1 MSQAVKHWYP
11 VYTRARNEKKV
22 ADLLE
27 RDGVECYL
35 PLKKVLRQW
44 SDRKKWVQMPLF
56 SSYVFVR
63 IDMSDYYAVLNTP
76 GVARF
81 IFFEGKAVSIP
92 DRQVET
98 IRILLT
104 GDLEMEAVEEQIEK
118 GDKVLIDYGAMKG
131 IEGELTEF
139 QGRKRVVIRIDEI
152 GKNLVVTVPLSHIRK
167 IQIH

>member
-1 MSQAVKHWYP
+1 MKQSYKYWYP

-27 RDGVECYL
+27 RDGIECYL

-56 SSYVFVR
+56 SSYIFVH
-63 IDMSDYYAVLNTP
+63 IEMTAYYSVLNTP

-81 IFFEGKAVSIP
+81 IFFEGKAVTIP
-92 DRQVET
+92 DKQVET
-98 IRILLT
+98 IRILLE
-104 GDLEMEAVEEQIEK
+104 GELDVEAVDEQISR

-131 IEGELTEF
+131 IEGELVEF

-152 GKNLVVTVPLSHIRK
+152 AKNLVVTLPLSHVK
-167 IQIH
+167 KVMK